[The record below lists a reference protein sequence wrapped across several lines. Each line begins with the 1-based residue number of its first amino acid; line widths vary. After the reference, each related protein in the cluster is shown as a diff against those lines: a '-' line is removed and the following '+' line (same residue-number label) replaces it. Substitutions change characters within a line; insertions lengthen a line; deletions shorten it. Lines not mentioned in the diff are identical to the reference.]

1 MKLSQLIK
9 KLQSIEAK
17 YGDIDVVKPS
27 NTPYLIQYLDVTAK
41 SFKVAT
47 PKTEP
52 KLAIDL

>member
-17 YGDIDVVKPS
+17 YGDIEVVQLS
-27 NTPYLIQYLDVTAK
+27 NTRYLIEYLDVTAK
-41 SFKVAT
+41 SFKVVT

-52 KLAIDL
+52 RLAIDL